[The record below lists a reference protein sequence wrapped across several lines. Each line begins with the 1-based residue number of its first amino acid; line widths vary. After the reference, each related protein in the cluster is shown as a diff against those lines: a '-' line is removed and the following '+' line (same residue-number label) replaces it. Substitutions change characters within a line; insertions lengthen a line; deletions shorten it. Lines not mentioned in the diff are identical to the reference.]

1 MGRLKVFETT
11 TQNFI
16 NFAGGN
22 PGAITTLFE
31 LQNVVQD
38 KTAIYLITLDKMELY
53 EDKLYM
59 LWNDC
64 CNRDISKVIKI
75 LDYYEKGIINQI
87 DIDERVKN
95 VGYGK
100 SFDDLIQDKKERKI
114 MEKKIYSSYAF
125 TENERE
131 KMRINME
138 ILKELEEKYKIL
150 KVSDVDH
157 KAPTENELNNN
168 DIVYS
173 RKACYAHGEYKIY
186 KCPNEV
192 SVDELALICDGGN
205 LCFGYRGDKKF
216 ISVSE
221 D

>member
-75 LDYYEKGIINQI
+75 LDYYEKGIINKI

-100 SFDDLIQDKKERKI
+100 SFDDLIQDKKERK
-114 MEKKIYSSYAF
+114 EK
-125 TENERE
+125 
-131 KMRINME
+131 
-138 ILKELEEKYKIL
+138 
-150 KVSDVDH
+150 
-157 KAPTENELNNN
+157 
-168 DIVYS
+168 
-173 RKACYAHGEYKIY
+173 
-186 KCPNEV
+186 
-192 SVDELALICDGGN
+192 
-205 LCFGYRGDKKF
+205 
-216 ISVSE
+216 
-221 D
+221 

>member
-1 MGRLKVFETT
+1 MSRLEIFSTVS
-11 TQNFI
+11 QNFI

-22 PGAITTLFE
+22 PGAIKMLFE
-31 LQNVVQD
+31 LQNTVED

-100 SFDDLIQDKKERKI
+100 SFDDLIQDKKERK
-114 MEKKIYSSYAF
+114 
-125 TENERE
+125 
-131 KMRINME
+131 
-138 ILKELEEKYKIL
+138 EE
-150 KVSDVDH
+150 
-157 KAPTENELNNN
+157 
-168 DIVYS
+168 
-173 RKACYAHGEYKIY
+173 
-186 KCPNEV
+186 
-192 SVDELALICDGGN
+192 
-205 LCFGYRGDKKF
+205 
-216 ISVSE
+216 
-221 D
+221 

>member
-1 MGRLKVFETT
+1 MSRLEIFSTVS
-11 TQNFI
+11 QNFI

-22 PGAITTLFE
+22 PGAIKMLFE
-31 LQNVVQD
+31 LQNAVED

-100 SFDDLIQDKKERKI
+100 SFDDLIQDKKERK
-114 MEKKIYSSYAF
+114 EK
-125 TENERE
+125 
-131 KMRINME
+131 
-138 ILKELEEKYKIL
+138 
-150 KVSDVDH
+150 
-157 KAPTENELNNN
+157 
-168 DIVYS
+168 
-173 RKACYAHGEYKIY
+173 
-186 KCPNEV
+186 
-192 SVDELALICDGGN
+192 
-205 LCFGYRGDKKF
+205 
-216 ISVSE
+216 
-221 D
+221 